1 MNTTKRFFIIGLCAL
16 SFISCTNKGHQNG
29 TVSQEELHEWYYNV
43 LLNGENDTTTTIPD
57 YAYSTDWMQRYVQ
70 YIEQNFEFGG
80 VGEGLLFGDIDG
92 VPFDC
97 ENWTMAYVDNDTIPE
112 LLLYGGC
119 WASGS
124 IILTQYGGEVYES
137 PRGCFSYIK
146 SAGGLLHSRWEHS
159 DDIWGELYEM
169 KNGKFTEIA
178 NYSLNTDFIDT
189 SKVGNYGLTLD
200 SLKCHYA
207 GGEIGDSVVGISEIE
222 LNGKKIGACFGYN
235 QYGNCTGF
243 TIIKQTLDSLY
254 FLKGT
259 STYFPFPSKKMT
271 VTDLVDH
278 IIRKTDI

>member
-1 MNTTKRFFIIGLCAL
+1 MKKLFLLGAMVSAL
-16 SFISCTNKGHQNG
+16 ILASCSNKGNSD
-29 TVSQEELHEWYYNV
+29 TTEDLAAWYNDV
-43 LLNGENDTTTTIPD
+43 LLKDETDTVCYIPE

-70 YIEQNFEFGG
+70 YIKENFESPG
-80 VGEGLLFGDIDG
+80 GDIWFSNDTVEG
-92 VPFDC
+92 FDC
-97 ENWTMAYVDNDTIPE
+97 RYWAMAYVDNDTIPE
-112 LLLYGGC
+112 ILLYGGC

-159 DDIWGELYEM
+159 DDIRGELYEM
-169 KNGKFTEIA
+169 KNGEFTEIA
-178 NYSLNTDFIDT
+178 SYNLNTDLSVDT

-271 VTDLVDH
+271 VTDLVNH

>member
-1 MNTTKRFFIIGLCAL
+1 MKRLLIIGFCAL
-16 SFISCTNKGHQNG
+16 AFCSCSRNKYRN
-29 TVSQEELHEWYYNV
+29 TIYEPLSQEEWYHNV
-43 LLNGENDTTTTIPD
+43 LLNGASDTTTTIPD

-124 IILTQYGGEVYES
+124 IILTQHGGKVFAS
-137 PRGCFSYIK
+137 PKGRFSYIK
-146 SAGGLLHSRWEHS
+146 GADGLLHSRWMHS
-159 DDIWGELYEM
+159 DDVWGEIYEM
-169 KNGKFTEIA
+169 KNGEFTEIA
-178 NYSLNTDFIDT
+178 SYNLNTDLSVDT

-207 GGEIGDSVVGISEIE
+207 GGEIGDSVVSISEIE
-222 LNGKKIGACFGYN
+222 LNGKRIGACFGDN
-235 QYGNCTGF
+235 QYSNCTGF
-243 TIIKQTLDSLY
+243 TLIKQTLDSLY
-254 FLKGT
+254 YSKGT
-259 STYFPFPSKKMT
+259 STFFPFQLEKMT
-271 VTDLVDH
+271 INNLIKAT
-278 IIRKTDI
+278 K